1 MEKIKIMDNKKI
13 ALELIEFCSN
23 KKEEALKEY
32 GRYNGFSSQI
42 IRTKEEENL
51 NYMQMGVMAE
61 FTEVM
66 ADFWNGK
73 YKNAIG
79 EFEKLFN
86 SSEEAKEYAKNYEK

>member
-1 MEKIKIMDNKKI
+1 MERLSTWSKALTGSKPLFVFDLDSTITKCELLPLI
-13 ALELIEFCSN
+13 AESVGLGSE
-23 KKEEALKEY
+23 
-32 GRYNGFSSQI
+32 
-42 IRTKEEENL
+42 
-51 NYMQMGVMAE
+51 MAE